1 MRHEVCFKQ
10 SRPEMTLPPDEGKVS
25 VCHFNLISD
34 LLLLINPIFLAIVGI
49 YSNAYCRMLEGKAI
63 LSFDFTT
70 YQEEDIEPH
79 EAMEK
84 RTRHWWFNLEI
95 EVNSDH
101 LRDVKRS
108 SSYLYLNQSSFK
120 YNTSLC
126 LHLLPYTICNTYPL
140 YVFFPLPKVFCSTSF
155 YLSFRIIIA
164 KVFYWFPILNAT
176 ALISSSIRIDAE
188 DKSALIFDWIN
199 SVTRNIHWQNHL

>member
-1 MRHEVCFKQ
+1 MPYQNSVPSDPSFEDMRHEVCFKQ

-84 RTRHWWFNLEI
+84 RTRHW
-95 EVNSDH
+95 
-101 LRDVKRS
+101 
-108 SSYLYLNQSSFK
+108 
-120 YNTSLC
+120 
-126 LHLLPYTICNTYPL
+126 
-140 YVFFPLPKVFCSTSF
+140 
-155 YLSFRIIIA
+155 
-164 KVFYWFPILNAT
+164 
-176 ALISSSIRIDAE
+176 
-188 DKSALIFDWIN
+188 
-199 SVTRNIHWQNHL
+199 